1 MKSTVSAIA
10 LAAAACLASV
20 GLATV
25 AGGQTTPAT
34 TQPGPA
40 AQRPAP
46 TKAEA
51 EAFVARAERELA
63 EFSVISGRAQWV
75 NATYIT
81 EDTDALA
88 AYFGTIGTQMGV
100 RFAGEAA
107 HFLRAPGLD
116 EATRRKLETL
126 RLGLT
131 LPAPTTEGAAAE
143 LNRIS
148 TDLSSQ

>member
-1 MKSTVSAIA
+1 MKSHVSTIA
-10 LAAAACLASV
+10 LAVAACLASV
-20 GLATV
+20 GAASLAN
-25 AGGQTTPAT
+25 GQQTPAASATTPA
-34 TQPGPA
+34 PRA
-40 AQRPAP
+40 AP

-107 HFLRAPGLD
+107 HYLRAPGLD
-116 EATRRKLETL
+116 EVTRRKLNVL

-131 LPAPTTEGAAAE
+131 LPAPTTEGAAA
-143 LNRIS
+143 
-148 TDLSSQ
+148 